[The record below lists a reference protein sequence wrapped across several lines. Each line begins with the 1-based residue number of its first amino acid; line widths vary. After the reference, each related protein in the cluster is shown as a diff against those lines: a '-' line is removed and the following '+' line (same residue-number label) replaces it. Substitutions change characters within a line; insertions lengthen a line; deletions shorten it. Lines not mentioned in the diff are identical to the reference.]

1 MRAPGPELQPL
12 VDRLARRLPG
22 VAVTAYDGSRG
33 GPAEAATTLAIRTP
47 AAFAR
52 VLRAPRGLGLA
63 RAWVA
68 GDIEISGDIAPVA
81 AHETDLH
88 HPAVA
93 AGLLTTA
100 LRVTA
105 RRGFRDLATAGATA
119 SEYRAARPGRHTVG
133 RDRAELDFHY
143 GLTADFYALLLGP
156 SMTYSGAMFAK
167 PTDSLEA
174 AQDRKHARIG
184 EKLALGAHS
193 TVLDIGCGWGSFLD
207 HAETAYGAHGIGFT
221 ASREQYEYASRR
233 FSGRPGVRIEYGDYR
248 QLLPSLS
255 SSTAG
260 SAAGITAAASVGMYE
275 HVGERRSAAF
285 FALVRR
291 SLRPGA
297 RYLNQAITRRETGP
311 RRLRANA
318 FAQRYVFPNGQLLP
332 LSRQLADLDR
342 AGFRVLSTESFGEG
356 YARTTGAWLGNLER
370 NWDACVAAAG
380 LERARAWRAYLA
392 GSRRRFEDGTID
404 VTQVLAEAR

>member
-68 GDIEISGDIAPVA
+68 GDIEISGDIARVA
-81 AHETDLH
+81 AHEPDLH

-105 RRGFRDLATAGATA
+105 RRGFRDLVTAGATA
-119 SEYRAARPGRHTVG
+119 SEYRVARPGRHTVG

-156 SMTYSGAMFAK
+156 SMTYSGAMFAESA
-167 PTDSLEA
+167 DSLEA

-184 EKLALGAHS
+184 GKLELGAHS

-207 HAETAYGAHGIGFT
+207 HAEATCGSRGIGFT

-233 FSGRPGVRIEYGDYR
+233 FSGRSRVRIEYGDYR
-248 QLLPSLS
+248 QLLPV
-255 SSTAG
+255 
-260 SAAGITAAASVGMYE
+260 AGITAAASVGMYE
-275 HVGERRSAAF
+275 HVGERRSPAF
-285 FALVRR
+285 FSLVRR

-297 RYLNQAITRRETGP
+297 RYLNQAITRREAGP

-370 NWDACVAAAG
+370 HWDACVAAAG

>member
-12 VDRLARRLPG
+12 VDRLSRRLPG
-22 VAVTAYDGSRG
+22 VAVTAYDGSRS
-33 GPAEAATTLAIRTP
+33 GPADASTTIAIRTP

-81 AHETDLH
+81 DHETDLH
-88 HPAVA
+88 DPAVA
-93 AGLLTTA
+93 AVVLTTA
-100 LRVTA
+100 VRVTA
-105 RRGFRDLATAGATA
+105 RRGFRDLVAAGATA

-156 SMTYSGAMFAK
+156 SMTYSGAMFAG
-167 PTDSLEA
+167 PGDSLEA
-174 AQDRKHARIG
+174 AQARKHARIG
-184 EKLALGAHS
+184 EKLELGPHS

-207 HAETAYGAHGIGFT
+207 HAATAYGSAGIGFT
-221 ASREQYEYASRR
+221 ASREQFSYASRR
-233 FSGRPGVRIEYGDYR
+233 FSDRAGIEIGYGDYR
-248 QLLPSLS
+248 QLLPRP
-255 SSTAG
+255 
-260 SAAGITAAASVGMYE
+260 GITAAAGVGMYE
-275 HVGERRSAAF
+275 HVGQRRSPAF
-285 FALVRR
+285 FSLVRR
-291 SLRPGA
+291 SLPAGG

-342 AGFRVLSTESFGEG
+342 AGFRVLSTESFGES
-356 YARTTGAWLGNLER
+356 YARTTGAWLDNLER

-380 LERARAWRAYLA
+380 LQRARAWRAYLA

>member
-12 VDRLARRLPG
+12 VERLSRRLPG
-22 VAVTAYDGSRG
+22 VAVIAYDGSRS
-33 GPAEAATTLAIRTP
+33 GPAEAATTMAIRTP
-47 AAFAR
+47 AAFAK

-68 GDIEISGDIAPVA
+68 GDIEISGDMAPVA
-81 AHETDLH
+81 ARETELH
-88 HPAVA
+88 DPAVA
-93 AGLLTTA
+93 VTLLATA

-105 RRGFRDLATAGATA
+105 RRGFRDLVTAGATA

-143 GLTADFYALLLGP
+143 GLTADFYRLLLGP
-156 SMTYSGAMFAK
+156 SMTYSGAMFDG
-167 PTDSLEA
+167 PGHSLEA
-174 AQDRKHARIG
+174 AQECKHARIAG
-184 EKLALGAHS
+184 KLALGEHS

-207 HAETAYGAHGIGFT
+207 HANTVHGSRGIGFT
-221 ASREQYEYASRR
+221 ASRQQCEYASRR
-233 FSGRPGVRIEYGDYR
+233 FSGRPGVRIRYGDYR
-248 QLLPSLS
+248 RLLPLS
-255 SSTAG
+255 
-260 SAAGITAAASVGMYE
+260 GITAAAGVGMYE
-275 HVGERRSAAF
+275 HVGERHSPAF

-297 RYLNQAITRRETGP
+297 RFLNQAITRREAGP

>member
-1 MRAPGPELQPL
+1 MGDTVRVPGPELQPL
-12 VDRLARRLPG
+12 VERLSRHLPG
-22 VAVTAYDGSRG
+22 VAVTAYDGSRS
-33 GPAEAATTLAIRTP
+33 GPPDAATTIAIRTP

-68 GDIEISGDIAPVA
+68 GDIDISGDITPVA
-81 AHETDLH
+81 AHEPDLH
-88 HPAVA
+88 DPAVA
-93 AGLLTTA
+93 VTVLTTA
-100 LRVTA
+100 LRVAA

-143 GLTADFYALLLGP
+143 GLTADFYRLLLGP
-156 SMTYSGAMFAK
+156 SMTYSGAMFAG
-167 PTDSLEA
+167 PGDSLEA
-174 AQDRKHARIG
+174 AQDRKHARIAGKLGLG
-184 EKLALGAHS
+184 EHS

-207 HAETAYGAHGIGFT
+207 HADTAHGSRGIGFT

-233 FSGRPGVRIEYGDYR
+233 FSGRPGVCVRYGDYR
-248 QLLPSLS
+248 QQLPLS
-255 SSTAG
+255 GST
-260 SAAGITAAASVGMYE
+260 AGITAVASIGMYE
-275 HVGERRSAAF
+275 HVGERRSREF
-285 FALVRR
+285 FSLVRR

-370 NWDACVAAAG
+370 HWDACVAAAG
-380 LERARAWRAYLA
+380 LERTRAWRAYLA

>member
-1 MRAPGPELQPL
+1 MRAPAPELQPL
-12 VDRLARRLPG
+12 VDRLSRRLPG
-22 VAVTAYDGSRG
+22 VAVTAYDGSRS
-33 GPAEAATTLAIRTP
+33 GPADASTTLVIRTP
-47 AAFAR
+47 TAFAR

-81 AHETDLH
+81 AHEADLH

-143 GLTADFYALLLGP
+143 GLTADFYALLLGS
-156 SMTYSGAMFAK
+156 SMTYSGAMFTK
-167 PTDSLEA
+167 PADSLEA

-184 EKLALGAHS
+184 EKLELGAHS
-193 TVLDIGCGWGSFLD
+193 TVLDIGCGWGSLLD
-207 HAETAYGAHGIGFT
+207 HAETTFGSRGIGFT

-233 FSGRPGVRIEYGDYR
+233 FSGRSGVRIEYGDYR
-248 QLLPSLS
+248 QLLPVP
-255 SSTAG
+255 
-260 SAAGITAAASVGMYE
+260 GITAAASVGMYE
-275 HVGERRSAAF
+275 HVGERHSPAF
-285 FALVRR
+285 FSLVRR

-297 RYLNQAITRRETGP
+297 RYLNQAITRRESGP

-342 AGFRVLSTESFGEG
+342 AGFRVLSTESFGES
-356 YARTTGAWLGNLER
+356 YARTTGAWLDNLER

-392 GSRRRFEDGTID
+392 GSRRRFEDGSID